1 MIRKY
6 IKTSGIGNKF
16 ASLASMS
23 GGLTWEEPSFSDYQV
38 LSRYPSSVVV
48 VFFFLEESTHHQ
60 LSLSWKIF
68 ILEVQEFWKTSK
80 NVYKCK
86 YAMSVNREKPTRC
99 LSCPVKYSILPL
111 VSYLHYME

>member
-1 MIRKY
+1 VISKY

-48 VFFFLEESTHHQ
+48 VVVFFG
-60 LSLSWKIF
+60 
-68 ILEVQEFWKTSK
+68 
-80 NVYKCK
+80 
-86 YAMSVNREKPTRC
+86 R
-99 LSCPVKYSILPL
+99 KYSPSVIF
-111 VSYLHYME
+111 VMENFYIGSSRVLENIQKCVQMQVCYDCK